1 VEHDR
6 EPGGGRSGP
15 HAGGAAS
22 ESAAAELRSVLDL
35 GIDELGLDASEAQRD
50 ALFELARLLER
61 WSARINLTG
70 HRGLDA
76 IVRRLVLDA
85 AALVAQLPEI
95 ESLADL
101 GSGAGFPG
109 LPAAILRP
117 RCRVTL
123 IETRERRHH
132 FQLAACR
139 ALGLANARPIRGR
152 AEAIPPIPHAAVVA
166 QALARPAA
174 ALVLMVAWAAPGGLV
189 ILPGGAEPPQADHP
203 RVDLERIVRYRVPC
217 GGPLRSL
224 WIGRVVR
231 DAG

>member
-1 VEHDR
+1 VR
-6 EPGGGRSGP
+6 GC
-15 HAGGAAS
+15 AS
-22 ESAAAELRSVLDL
+22 ASAAADLRPVLDL
-35 GIDELGLDASEAQRD
+35 GLEELGLDASGSQRD
-50 ALFELARLLER
+50 ALFELARLLEH

-95 ESLADL
+95 ETLADL

-123 IETRERRHH
+123 VEARERRHH

-139 ALGLANARPIRGR
+139 ALGLANVDPIRGR

-166 QALARPAA
+166 QALARPAT
-174 ALVLMVAWAAPGGLV
+174 ALALMVAWAPPGGLV
-189 ILPGGAEPPQADHP
+189 ILPGGIEPPQAAHP
-203 RVDLERIVRYRVPC
+203 RVEVERIVRYRVPC
-217 GGPLRSL
+217 GGPPRSL
-224 WIGRVVR
+224 WIGRV
-231 DAG
+231 APKA